1 MTFGKLLL
9 SIGLAIVGFWLLG
22 LVLTIAAWVLDVA
35 LIIGLILVIISLINM
50 YIEGKKR
57 K

>member
-1 MTFGKLLL
+1 MTFGRLLL

-35 LIIGLILVIISLINM
+35 LIIGLILVIFSLINM
-50 YIEGKKR
+50 YSVGKKR